1 MSSPLVVVD
10 FSRMWTD
17 GLGSLAIRYQ
27 FETTQLVE
35 GPTYL
40 NSQSPPPPLTMS
52 FNPKERRNP
61 YLLTWSLRGIVED
74 AQVRELFGDELTA
87 LREAFE
93 VSFYSLCFGF
103 CRVADFCGTDLE
115 TDYEGVEGGE
125 AEARGGSDAA
135 SGKEGRR
142 EVVDISLF

>member
-1 MSSPLVVVD
+1 MRLIE
-10 FSRMWTD
+10 
-17 GLGSLAIRYQ
+17 GCSLAIRYQ

-40 NSQSPPPPLTMS
+40 NSHSPPEPLTMS

-74 AQVRELFGDELTA
+74 VQVRELFGDELTA

-93 VSFYSLCFGF
+93 VSLSFG
-103 CRVADFCGTDLE
+103 
-115 TDYEGVEGGE
+115 
-125 AEARGGSDAA
+125 
-135 SGKEGRR
+135 SGCGRR
-142 EVVDISLF
+142 

>member
-1 MSSPLVVVD
+1 MFSSKSFNLFAPDERLT
-10 FSRMWTD
+10 MCN
-17 GLGSLAIRYQ
+17 SLAIRYQ

-74 AQVRELFGDELTA
+74 VQVRQLFGDELTA

-93 VSFYSLCFGF
+93 VSLSFLFSSRQLI
-103 CRVADFCGTDLE
+103 REL
-115 TDYEGVEGGE
+115 
-125 AEARGGSDAA
+125 ARLGD
-135 SGKEGRR
+135 RR
-142 EVVDISLF
+142 QRCSRRSN